1 MPFGKNEVHYRSMVT
16 KTEVMLAVI
25 TVAIV
30 GVALAVIDPGGVV
43 SQSIGSGQ
51 PQSSQEFGTGQVGT
65 ADYVGPFTA
74 TIDNFD
80 ALDITETRVDAT
92 DIVTTFYRQDAS
104 GVFTPL
110 QASTGGSANL
120 NASPELEKLFF
131 SCEPAPA
138 KDFYCSPADIESRN
152 VRVLSFDFFDV
163 NNDRTPEWMF
173 EADAT
178 GLGKVGRAGDGN
190 PSIPFTILSFDKA
203 TQTLTSG
210 ANQTGVGTGIQT
222 SRLKYQLDFATSE
235 TAIPHLEYE
244 LTFNS
249 SQTQLWQEGTTTLE
263 IPMGDGV
270 KSFRLTE
277 FDRDKGTGTT
287 TYTLDLADDFKD
299 ANYVTVCS
307 SCDTNHE
314 IPLVIDTNLQSASDG
329 LTITLEIRSM
339 TPSQG
344 FETVHQNMKIVA

>member
-1 MPFGKNEVHYRSMVT
+1 MPSCKNGVHYRSMV
-16 KTEVMLAVI
+16 KTMEILVAIIAIAV
-25 TVAIV
+25 IV
-30 GVALAVIDPGGVV
+30 GVLAVVDPGGVI
-43 SQSIGSGQ
+43 SQSIGGQ
-51 PQSSQEFGTGQVGT
+51 PVSDREFGTGQVG
-65 ADYVGPFTA
+65 AVDYIGPFTA

-80 ALDITETRVDAT
+80 ALDITETRIDAT

-104 GVFTPL
+104 GVFTPI

-120 NASPELEKLFF
+120 NASPDLEKLFF

-138 KDFYCSPADIESRN
+138 KDFYCSPEDIESRN
-152 VRVLSFDFFDV
+152 TRVLSFDFFDV

-178 GLGKVGRAGDGN
+178 GLGQVGRAGDGN

-210 ANQTGVGTGIQT
+210 NNQTGVGTGIQT

-249 SQTQLWQEGTTTLE
+249 SQTQLWQEGTSTLE

-287 TYTLDLADDFKD
+287 TYTLDLADDFKN

-314 IPLVIDTNLQSASDG
+314 IPLVIDTNLQNVGDG
-329 LTITLEIRSM
+329 LTVTLEIRSM

-344 FETVHQNMKIVA
+344 FETVSQNMKVVA

>member
-1 MPFGKNEVHYRSMVT
+1 MVT
-16 KTEVMLAVI
+16 KIEAMLAIVTI
-25 TVAIV
+25 AIV

-43 SQSIGSGQ
+43 SQSIGAGQ
-51 PQSSQEFGTGQVGT
+51 VSPGQEFGTGTVGVT
-65 ADYVGPFTA
+65 DYIGPFTA
-74 TIDNFD
+74 EISNFD

-92 DIVTTFYRQDAS
+92 DIVTTFYRQDVS

-110 QASTGGSANL
+110 KASVGGEASL

-131 SCEPAPA
+131 SCEPAA
-138 KDFYCSPADIESRN
+138 GKDFYCSPADIEGRN
-152 VRVLSFDFFDV
+152 DRVLSFDFFDV

-178 GLGKVGRAGDGN
+178 GLGAVGRAGDGD
-190 PSIPFTILSFDKA
+190 PTLLFTILSFDKA
-203 TQTLTSG
+203 TQTLSSG
-210 ANQTGVGTGIQT
+210 VNQTGVGTGIQT

-249 SQTQLWQEGTTTLE
+249 SQTELWQEGTTTLE

-270 KSFRLTE
+270 QSFRLTE
-277 FDRDKGTGTT
+277 FDRDKGTNQVV
-287 TYTLDLADDFKD
+287 YTLDLADDFKD

-307 SCDTNHE
+307 SCDTNIE
-314 IPLVIDTNLQSASDG
+314 IPLVIDTNLQSAGDG

-339 TPSQG
+339 TPTQG
-344 FETVHQNMKIVA
+344 FESVSQEMKIIA